1 MPLSFSKQKK
11 ILQKKKSSELTP
23 VKIHTEE
30 IDEQNVVTV
39 IVPKFTD
46 KFSKKYIVPKLKN
59 KSFRITLDKFGS
71 FVWLNI
77 NGTNSAADLIR
88 LGINQF
94 GDEIQP
100 AQERIGKFLFQL
112 FEKKLITFSEL
123 NQ

>member
-30 IDEQNVVTV
+30 VDEQNTVTI
-39 IVPKFTD
+39 IVPKFSD
-46 KFSKKYIVPKLKN
+46 KLSKKYIVPKLKN

-77 NGTNSAADLIR
+77 NGKNTAADIIR
-88 LGINQF
+88 LGINHF
-94 GDEIQP
+94 GDDIQP

-123 NQ
+123 NP